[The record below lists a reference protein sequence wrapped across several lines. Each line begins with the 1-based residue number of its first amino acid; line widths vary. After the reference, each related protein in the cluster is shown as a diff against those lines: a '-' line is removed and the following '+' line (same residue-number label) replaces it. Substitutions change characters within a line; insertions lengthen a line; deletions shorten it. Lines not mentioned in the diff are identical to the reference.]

1 MVVMTVRGWSWFDR
15 DGMKIARVLSCVFY
29 FPSNKCV
36 LIILTIVKCLSGGM
50 LDMTINIK
58 APRQSAGCR
67 T

>member
-1 MVVMTVRGWSWFDR
+1 MEVLYR

-29 FPSNKCV
+29 FLSNKCV

-67 T
+67 A